1 MTAQHWTA
9 SKGASEG
16 ASNGASNQALWVRS
30 RRGRWAV
37 GPAPIPSAGAGEVVV
52 RVRAVAVNPVDA
64 VPGLARSIIAPWL
77 RYPTVLGSDVAG
89 EVVDVGADV
98 KRFVVGD
105 RILGHALS
113 FEKRHSRPA
122 EGGFQHHTVLKAHMA
137 SPIPAEVSYEQAA
150 VVPLGVSTAAC
161 GLFEPHLLA
170 LTPPHAD
177 AAATGQSVVVWGAST
192 SVGSNAVQLA
202 VNAGYHVLATASPH
216 NFGYVLSLGASEV
229 VDYHS
234 SDAVTNLLDSLR
246 GRQLAGVLAIGGGSI
261 RRCVDIAAGADGAK
275 RVATATPHVPASW
288 QRRQAR
294 RRGVDVG
301 SIWGGTLADNEVG
314 PAIYET
320 FLPAALASGAFR
332 PAPPPRVTGTGL
344 DSIPDA
350 LATLRKGVSAS
361 KIVVTV
367 EP

>member
-1 MTAQHWTA
+1 MTGDSAGT
-9 SKGASEG
+9 
-16 ASNGASNQALWVRS
+16 SNQALWLAS
-30 RRGRWAV
+30 RLGRWTV
-37 GPAPIPSAGAGEVVV
+37 GVAPKPSAGAREIVIH
-52 RVRAVAVNPVDA
+52 VRAVAVNPVDA
-64 VPGLARSIIAPWL
+64 IPGLARAIVAPWL

-89 EVVDVGADV
+89 DVVDVGADV
-98 KRFVVGD
+98 TRFAVGD
-105 RILGHALS
+105 RVLGHALS
-113 FEKRHSRPA
+113 FEKRHNRPA
-122 EGGFQHHTVLKAHMA
+122 EGGFQNHTVLNAHMS
-137 SPIPAEVSYEQAA
+137 SPIPADVSYEQAA

-161 GLFEPHLLA
+161 GLFESGLLG
-170 LTPPHAD
+170 LNRPHAD

-202 VNAGYHVLATASPH
+202 TNAGYRVLATASPH
-216 NFGYVLSLGASEV
+216 NFDYVRGLGAHEV
-229 VDYHS
+229 ADYHS
-234 SDAVTNLLDSLR
+234 SDAAQDLLRSLH
-246 GRQLAGVLAIGGGSI
+246 GRELAGVLAIGGGSI
-261 RRCVDIAAGADGAK
+261 KPCIDIAAGADGA
-275 RVATATPHVPASW
+275 RSVATTTPHVAVSW

-294 RRGVDVG
+294 RRGVRVG

-332 PAPPPRVTGTGL
+332 PAPPPHVTGAGL
-344 DSIPDA
+344 DRIPDA

>member
-1 MTAQHWTA
+1 MTARN
-9 SKGASEG
+9 G
-16 ASNGASNQALWVRS
+16 GASNQALWLRS

-37 GPAPIPSAGAGEVVV
+37 RPAPIPTAGAREIVV

-64 VPGLARSIIAPWL
+64 VPGLARSVIAPWL

-89 EVVDVGADV
+89 DVVDVGVDV
-98 KRFVVGD
+98 DRFCVGD

-113 FEKRHSRPA
+113 FEKRHNRAA
-122 EGGFQHHTVLKAHMA
+122 EGGFQNHAVLNAHMA
-137 SPIPAEVSYEQAA
+137 SPIPADVSYEQAA

-177 AAATGQSVVVWGAST
+177 ATATDQSVLVWGAST

-216 NFGYVLSLGASEV
+216 NFDYVRGLGAAEV
-229 VDYHS
+229 VSYHRP
-234 SDAVTNLLDSLR
+234 DAVSNLLDSLR
-246 GRQLAGVLAIGGGSI
+246 GRQLAGILAIGRGSI
-261 RRCVDIAAGADGAK
+261 RPCVDIAAGADGAK
-275 RVATATPHVPASW
+275 RVATTTPHIAASW

-294 RRGVDVG
+294 RRGVGVG
-301 SIWGGTLADNEVG
+301 SIWGGTLADNDVG
-314 PAIYET
+314 PAIYQT

-344 DSIPDA
+344 DCIPAA

-361 KIVVTV
+361 KIVVTID
-367 EP
+367 P